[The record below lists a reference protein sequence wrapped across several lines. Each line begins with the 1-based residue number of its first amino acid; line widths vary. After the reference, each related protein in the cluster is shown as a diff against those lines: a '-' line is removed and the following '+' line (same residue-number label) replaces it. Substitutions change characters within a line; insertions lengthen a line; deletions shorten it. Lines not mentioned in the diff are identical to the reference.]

1 VLPQKAMKT
10 IQLVLDA
17 LCWTP
22 IAKIIRY
29 TRMKKINKT
38 TSENYDIKKINEL
51 LNKILKVH
59 GDMLS

>member
-1 VLPQKAMKT
+1 MKT

-22 IAKIIRY
+22 IAGIIRY
-29 TRMKKINKT
+29 SRIRRINKI
-38 TSENYDIKKINEL
+38 TSENYDINRIDEL
-51 LNKILKVH
+51 LNQILRVH

>member
-1 VLPQKAMKT
+1 MKT

-22 IAKIIRY
+22 MAGFIRY
-29 TRMKKINKT
+29 SRMRRINKIA
-38 TSENYDIKKINEL
+38 SENYDIKRINEL
-51 LNKILKVH
+51 LNKILTVH